1 MAELEGVFR
10 GFSPAICSILAE
22 SGMTRP
28 TPPQE
33 KAIPLIEQ
41 GRNTLVVSP
50 TGSGKTEAVLL
61 PILDRMVREGVR
73 SKAGVLLLYITPL
86 RALNRD
92 LLDRATFW
100 CKSLDIRLAVRHGDT
115 ETADRRAQT
124 MVPPQVLITTPET
137 LEVLLVA
144 KVFREHLRSLRWVVV
159 DEIHELATD
168 KRGTQLAVSLERLRR
183 LTDADFQ
190 RVGLSATVG
199 NPEMI
204 SGFLVGPGRD
214 CEIVK
219 TPVAKLF
226 KFEVLY
232 PSAEL
237 QDEARADRMMSHP
250 EVAARLRTILRLI
263 DEGPLLIFTNT
274 RTEAEILTSRLRQ
287 WSPRIAVA
295 AHHGSLS
302 RESRSKAEEDLKTG
316 RLKAVVCTSSLELGI
331 DVGLLNL
338 VIQYNSPRQVV
349 RLIQRAGRSGHT
361 LERTS
366 RCVII
371 CQDADDAL
379 ESAVIGRRAKE
390 ELLEEP
396 LIHTGCGDV
405 LVQQLAGLLIESGR
419 METSEALA
427 VFRRSFPFASLE
439 ERGIR
444 EAVDYM
450 ATLKPKL
457 ARAAGDD
464 LARPSDKRGLFRYYF
479 DNLTMIPEQR
489 QYPVVTEEKEAV
501 GLLDEEFVAEHGEIG
516 KKFIL
521 RGSVWKINQVYNS
534 RVYVEEDD
542 DPLGA
547 IPSWVGEEIP
557 VPTEVAMEVGH
568 IRGLA
573 ARSGPSGIRDLCMEL
588 SKRYPMEVE
597 GLQRSLV
604 SAAQQSSMGMAVPSD
619 EVITIE
625 RWRDVV
631 TLVTHRGLKA
641 NRTLGRLLSHRCSAV
656 LGKPVSVNQDAY
668 RIFLEGKELTC
679 EAVRDAI
686 ATLSGSDVQS
696 YVTVACEDTGL
707 FRRRF
712 VHVARKMGVLSR
724 DAELTS
730 ALVKQLV
737 ETYKDSL
744 PYKEAW
750 RTFLLEDL
758 DVRETS
764 NILAGCAA
772 GRVAVEILGSL
783 SEPSPISMIGLEE
796 MSRKG
801 EVMDPAR
808 MKRLLI
814 ESARSRVLNG
824 RTTLVCMSCWDFVEE
839 RYIVDLPEKILCP
852 RCGSEKVAATF
863 RPTEEAQELAR
874 KSRSHGALSRGAL
887 RFRRELEGS
896 SKLMS
901 AYGTLAVK
909 AQVFNIALPRLAE
922 MLSRSPGNEDDFLLT
937 LMEEERKTYLKRFAG
952 TR

>member
-1 MAELEGVFR
+1 MEELGGVFK
-10 GFSPAICSILAE
+10 GFAPAIAKLLLEAKIVS
-22 SGMTRP
+22 P

-33 KAIPLIEQ
+33 EAMPLISA

-50 TGSGKTEAVLL
+50 TGSGKTEAALL
-61 PILDRMVREGVR
+61 PILDVMVREGVQ
-73 SKAGVLLLYITPL
+73 SKPGVLLLYVTPL

-124 MVPPQVLITTPET
+124 LVPPHVLITTPET

-144 KVFREHLRSLRWVVV
+144 RVFREHMRGLRWVIV

-168 KRGTQLAVSLERLRR
+168 KRGSQLAASLERLRR
-183 LTDADFQ
+183 LTETDFQ
-190 RVGLSATVG
+190 RIGLSATVG
-199 NPEMI
+199 DPGKI
-204 SGFLVGPGRD
+204 SEFLVGPGRD
-214 CEIVK
+214 CSVVN

-232 PSAEL
+232 PEAT
-237 QDEARADRMMSHP
+237 QADEARAERMMSHP
-250 EVAARLRTILRLI
+250 DVAARLRTTLSFI
-263 DEGPLLIFTNT
+263 DEGPLLVFTNT

-295 AHHGSLS
+295 VHHGSLS
-302 RESRSKAEEDLKTG
+302 RESRSKAEEDLKSG
-316 RLKAVVCTSSLELGI
+316 RLKAVICTSSLELGI

-366 RCVII
+366 RCVVI

-379 ESAVIGRRAKE
+379 EAAVIGRRAKE

-396 LIHTGCGDV
+396 TIHEGCSDV

-419 METSEALA
+419 LETSEALS
-427 VFRRSFPFASLE
+427 VLKRSFPFAKLE
-439 ERGIR
+439 ERDIR

-450 ATLKPKL
+450 ATLKPRL

-464 LARPSDKRGLFRYYF
+464 IARPSDKRGLFSYYF

-489 QYPVVTEEKEAV
+489 QYPVLTEGREAV

-534 RVYVEEDD
+534 RVYVEPDAE
-542 DPLGA
+542 PMGA

-557 VPTEVAMEVGH
+557 VSTEVAMEVGH
-568 IRGLA
+568 LRDLAFKSQERGLA
-573 ARSGPSGIRDLCMEL
+573 ILCREL
-588 SKRYPMEVE
+588 SSKYPMEEE
-597 GLQRSLV
+597 GMKRSLASV
-604 SAAQQSSMGMAVPSD
+604 VQQARMGLAVPSD
-619 EVITIE
+619 TSLTVEQ
-625 RWRDVV
+625 WRDIITV
-631 TLVTHRGLKA
+631 VTHRGLRA

-656 LGKPVSVNQDAY
+656 MGKPVSVNQDAY

-679 EAVRDAI
+679 EAVREALFSL
-686 ATLSGSDVQS
+686 AGSDLRS
-696 YVTVACEDTGL
+696 YVTLACEDTGL

-712 VHVARKMGVLSR
+712 VHVARKMGILSR

-730 ALVKQLV
+730 SLVKQLV
-737 ETYKDSL
+737 ETYKGSL
-744 PYKEAW
+744 PYREAW
-750 RTFLLEDL
+750 RTFLQEDL

-764 NILAGCAA
+764 ALLAGCAA
-772 GRVAVEILGSL
+772 GRVSVEVLGRL
-783 SEPSPISMIGLEE
+783 PEPSPISMIGLEE
-796 MSRKG
+796 MTRRG

-808 MKRLLI
+808 MKRLLL

-824 RTTLVCMSCWDFVEE
+824 RATLVCLSCWGYVEE
-839 RYIVDLPEKILCP
+839 KYIVDLPEKLTCP
-852 RCGSEKVAATF
+852 LCGSSQVAASY
-863 RPTEEAQELAR
+863 REVEELQDIAR
-874 KSRSHGALSRGAL
+874 KVRSRAGLSRGAVRL
-887 RFRRELEGS
+887 KKELEGS
-896 SKLMS
+896 SRLIS
-901 AYGTLAVK
+901 AFGPLGVK
-909 AQVFNIALPRLAE
+909 AQVFNIGLPRLAE
-922 MLSRSPGNEDDFLLT
+922 LLARAPTNEDELLLT
-937 LMEEERKTYLKRFAG
+937 LMEEERRTYLKRFVG
-952 TR
+952 PR